1 MTADVAQY
9 YNSLDKKAVRSN
21 YNNQKGGRMKKRV
34 RFSVFEQVTPEFYA
48 KAALYNVQTT
58 LILERDAPANKTTDA
73 VYLANGEE
81 ANLEAF
87 FASVK
92 INKI

>member
-1 MTADVAQY
+1 
-9 YNSLDKKAVRSN
+9 
-21 YNNQKGGRMKKRV
+21 MKKRV

-58 LILERDAPANKTTDA
+58 LILDRNHPANKTTDA

-81 ANLEAF
+81 ASLEAF
-87 FASVK
+87 FATVNV
-92 INKI
+92 NKF